1 MTDLIRTQI
10 SATLAATR
18 IGPGRPFTQFRS
30 KLLIVVDPCALSCAC
45 LSSWLEDFEE
55 GFEVIGVGDIR
66 DSLSLD
72 QLARASAII
81 LNVSAREA
89 EEMWLRDQVAW
100 VRKHMSDIPLVAI
113 LGSDNGAEDNEPV
126 AQYLLQGQIPSSTPK
141 EIAKAALRLV
151 LAGGSYFPP
160 RLHVAPA
167 PNRAEGDH
175 VEQRLRLSPKLTPH
189 ELLVMELLAQG
200 LPNKI
205 IAYRLGTSLGA
216 AKLHIKNVYT
226 KLNVHN
232 RTEAAMKAHDAFI
245 NQTRDCALDLNAAL
259 RCPT

>member
-1 MTDLIRTQI
+1 MTDLIRPQV
-10 SATLAATR
+10 SAALTTARL
-18 IGPGRPFTQFRS
+18 GPCRPFTQFRA

-66 DSLSLD
+66 DSLSPD

-89 EEMWLRDQVAW
+89 GEMWLRDQGAW
-100 VRKHMSDIPLVAI
+100 VRKHMSDIPLVAM

-126 AQYLLQGQIPSSTPK
+126 AQYLLQGHIPSSTPK

-151 LAGGSYFPP
+151 LAGGSYFPL
-160 RLHVAPA
+160 RSHVAPA
-167 PNRAEGDH
+167 PDRTEASH
-175 VEQRLRLSPKLTPH
+175 VEQRPLLSLKLTPH
-189 ELLVMELLAQG
+189 ELLVTELLGQG
-200 LPNKI
+200 LANKI
-205 IAYRLGTSLGA
+205 IAYRLGTSVGA
-216 AKLHIKNVYT
+216 VKFHINNVYT

-232 RTEAAMKAHDAFI
+232 RTEAAMKA
-245 NQTRDCALDLNAAL
+245 RDMRRPQCLNL
-259 RCPT
+259 RP